1 MWINESCCFLEI
13 MLVLLYIL
21 NMFCLDSCHVLSI
34 DYFRFQLIYIMS
46 KLITCQTVVSDPFL
60 WYSGPAPVI
69 AFEEEPEGAVD
80 EPQRLVEWQADDVM

>member
-1 MWINESCCFLEI
+1 MSMKFFDFFIGI
-13 MLVLLYIL
+13 
-21 NMFCLDSCHVLSI
+21 
-34 DYFRFQLIYIMS
+34 IYS
-46 KLITCQTVVSDPFL
+46 PTCQTVVSDLFL